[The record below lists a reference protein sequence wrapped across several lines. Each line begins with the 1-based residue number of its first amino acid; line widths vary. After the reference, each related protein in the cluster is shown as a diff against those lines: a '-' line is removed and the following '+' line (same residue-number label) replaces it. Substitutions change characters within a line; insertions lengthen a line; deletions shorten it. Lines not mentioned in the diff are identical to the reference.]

1 MMPSMLSL
9 RSAPVFSPSISL
21 LKISLTPIIQL
32 TTHRTF
38 TNTPTFKMPQPLKAE
53 DINSKTDPSVSTQ
66 WDDKTP
72 KKQQIEEFYKT
83 VDGMKIGLLTTIRSG
98 IGPVS
103 RSMAVSKVRCS
114 A

>member
-1 MMPSMLSL
+1 MTRSMLSP

-21 LKISLTPIIQL
+21 LKSSLKPITHFTTYRTL
-32 TTHRTF
+32 TT
-38 TNTPTFKMPQPLKAE
+38 TPAFKMPQPLKAE

-72 KKQQIEEFYKT
+72 KKQQTEEFYKT
-83 VDGMKIGLLTTIRSG
+83 VDGMKIGLLTTLRSG

-114 A
+114 P